1 MVISQF
7 STALEAGGV
16 TLYLLICC
24 SILMLA
30 VILEKIVFFIS
41 NNINIDLFLSKIAKS
56 LTNKENDKV
65 IDICKNEKKVL
76 ANMALVILKRIGF
89 SKEELEDAGDTAL
102 EQGMLKYEF
111 HISILGTLAVIS
123 PFIGLM
129 GTVFGIIQ
137 AFADIAASSSAGQ
150 AIVAKGVSEA
160 LIATAAGL
168 IVAIPSSIFFNYFK
182 NKAKALRIKYA
193 IFLSKLIETV
203 VRISNGKEIAPDIIQ
218 EDLEKEQETK
228 EKEA

>member
-1 MVISQF
+1 MAISQF

-16 TLYLLICC
+16 TLYILICC

-41 NNINIDLFLSKIAKS
+41 NNINIDLFLSKIAKC
-56 LTNKENDKV
+56 LVNKENDNV
-65 IDICKNEKKVL
+65 LEICKDEKKVL
-76 ANMALVILKRIGF
+76 ANMALVILKRNGF
-89 SKEELEDAGDTAL
+89 SKEELEDAGATAL
-102 EQGMLKYEF
+102 EQGMLKYDF

-182 NKAKALRIKYA
+182 NKVKALRVKYS

-203 VRISNGKEIAPDIIQ
+203 VRISNEKKIAPDIIQ
-218 EDLEKEQETK
+218 DDLEDVQEIK
-228 EKEA
+228 

>member
-1 MVISQF
+1 
-7 STALEAGGV
+7 
-16 TLYLLICC
+16 
-24 SILMLA
+24 
-30 VILEKIVFFIS
+30 
-41 NNINIDLFLSKIAKS
+41 
-56 LTNKENDKV
+56 
-65 IDICKNEKKVL
+65 
-76 ANMALVILKRIGF
+76 MALVILKRFGF

-160 LIATAAGL
+160 LIATA
-168 IVAIPSSIFFNYFK
+168 
-182 NKAKALRIKYA
+182 
-193 IFLSKLIETV
+193 
-203 VRISNGKEIAPDIIQ
+203 
-218 EDLEKEQETK
+218 
-228 EKEA
+228 